1 MNILPAISVTSD
13 ALSAE
18 KTRLDVIGQN
28 IANANTTRGP
38 NGVPYQRKMVSFET
52 QLHAVEG
59 AGADGLST
67 RTGVRVASIQTDRTP
82 GATIFNPGHPHADE
96 NGLVHMPNVNL
107 QTEMVDLIT
116 ASRSYEANLSVVRT
130 ARQMAQRA
138 MAIGR

>member
-1 MNILPAISVTSD
+1 MNVLPAISVTSD

-38 NGVPYQRKMVSFET
+38 DGLPYQRKMVTFET
-52 QLHAVEG
+52 QLHAVTG
-59 AGADGLST
+59 NSDLSSL
-67 RTGVRVASIQTDRTP
+67 TGVRVASIETDRTA
-82 GATIFNPGHPHADE
+82 GATLFNPGHPHADE

-138 MAIGR
+138 MSIGR